1 MGAVTIA
8 VARPSRAAFA
18 ATSMARAAARPD
30 SFEGVPGSNVPHTP
44 EVDMRSGIPSLA
56 SIFGSNRSG
65 SRGRKR
71 SFIRARRAARSI
83 TSGSPTAATRAWV
96 RKARSARVR
105 TRISGPMPAGSP
117 IVKRSVCRRGAT
129 GPGASLRSVLDL
141 DIDVLSDSIQPAV
154 VCVAKLLI
162 LDELLQVVTNLFE
175 GELAL
180 GNASPELEHIVPGF
194 SLQGDTHLVLAQSGQ
209 RLLEG
214 GGQARDRHLA
224 EVASGI
230 LGGGVHRVALGHGG
244 EVGAPGERVAHRE
257 RALARPFLVGWM
269 DLGLQQDVTRVD
281 ALAGRVGLREML
293 EHQDQ
298 VPPVAAADRLAD
310 LVGLEPEGHVLELTD
325 HVPALE
331 GSQVSPPLPG
341 GIVRELPGDVFEGL
355 LLDDDEIA
363 QAVGPRVEAPHLD
376 GIGLEADHDRGELEL
391 LPPLG
396 QGIPMRR
403 EISLHL
409 GVGDGGPVLDLLLD
423 QPHHEKLLLDVGLV
437 LAPERVLGGVLVPE
451 RAREIR
457 RRPQARLHAVDRLG
471 HRGVQLRLGERD
483 VLPLCFGQDDLLVDE
498 LPEHVLSQLR
508 DGHGIAGVDVE
519 IRHRHAE
526 LLVHVGLQNH
536 ILVHDRRDSLRC
548 RGAARGRGRRQSE
561 REGDPG
567 NGSHGM
573 TPHRRVPPLSEFTPS
588 RTASRRAGTV
598 RAGVAARNRWSC
610 VVTQASSASS
620 RASAA
625 TDTETSSNVWA
636 RAGSRAVSI
645 AIAYPF
651 TEGMMDEIWLGSSER
666 TATESGSGS
675 ESKTATSP

>member
-175 GELAL
+175 VELAL

-230 LGGGVHRVALGHGG
+230 LGGGVHRIALGHGG
-244 EVGAPGERVAHRE
+244 EVGASEERVSHGE
-257 RALARPFLVGWM
+257 RALPGAFLIGRT
-269 DLGLQQDVTRVD
+269 DLGLEQDVARMD
-281 ALAGRVGLREML
+281 ALAGRIALREML
-293 EHQDQ
+293 EHLDQ
-298 VPPVAAADRLAD
+298 VPAVAAADRLAD
-310 LVGLEPEGHVLELTD
+310 LVGLEAE
-325 HVPALE
+325 
-331 GSQVSPPLPG
+331 
-341 GIVRELPGDVFEGL
+341 
-355 LLDDDEIA
+355 
-363 QAVGPRVEAPHLD
+363 
-376 GIGLEADHDRGELEL
+376 HDRGELEL
-391 LPPLG
+391 LPSLG
-396 QGIPMRR
+396 QGIAMRR
-403 EISLHL
+403 EIGLHL
-409 GVGDGGPVLDLLLD
+409 GVGDGGPGLDLLLD
-423 QPHHEKLLLDVGLV
+423 QAHHEKLLFDIRLV
-437 LAPERVLGGVLVPE
+437 LGAELRLGRVLLLE
-451 RAREIR
+451 RSLEIR
-457 RRPQARLHAVDRLG
+457 RRAHARLHVLDGLR
-471 HRGVQLRLGERD
+471 HRGVQLRLGDRD
-483 VLPLCFGQDDLLVDE
+483 VLLLRLGQDDLLVDE
-498 LPEHVLSQLR
+498 LPEHVFSQLR
-508 DGHGIAGVDVE
+508 HRHRIAGVDVE
-519 IRHRHAE
+519 IRHRHAK
-526 LLVHVGLQNH
+526 LFVHVGLQDH
-536 ILVHDRRDSLRC
+536 VLVHDRGDSLRC
-548 RGAARGRGRRQSE
+548 RGAARGRERRNGE

-573 TPHRRVPPLSEFTPS
+573 TPHRRVPPLSEFIPS

-610 VVTQASSASS
+610 AVTQASSASS
-620 RASAA
+620 RASTA
-625 TDTETSSNVWA
+625 TEPDTSSNVWA

-651 TEGMMDEIWLGSSER
+651 AEGM
-666 TATESGSGS
+666 
-675 ESKTATSP
+675 

>member
-8 VARPSRAAFA
+8 VARPSRATFA
-18 ATSMARAAARPD
+18 ATSMARAAARPVSSD
-30 SFEGVPGSNVPHTP
+30 GAPGSNVPNTP
-44 EVDMRSGIPSLA
+44 EVDRRSGIPSLA
-56 SIFGSNRSG
+56 SIFGSNCSG

-105 TRISGPMPAGSP
+105 TRLSGPMPAGSP

-257 RALARPFLVGWM
+257 RALARPFLVGWI

-293 EHQDQ
+293 EHLDQ
-298 VPPVAAADRLAD
+298 VPAVAAADRLAD

-331 GSQVSPPLPG
+331 GSQVSPPLC
-341 GIVRELPGDVFEGL
+341 
-355 LLDDDEIA
+355 
-363 QAVGPRVEAPHLD
+363 
-376 GIGLEADHDRGELEL
+376 
-391 LPPLG
+391 

-457 RRPQARLHAVDRLG
+457 RRPQARLHALDRLG
-471 HRGVQLRLGERD
+471 HRGVQLRLGDRD
-483 VLPLCFGQDDLLVDE
+483 ALPLRLGQDDLLVDE

-519 IRHRHAE
+519 IRYRHAE
-526 LLVHVGLQNH
+526 LLVHVRL
-536 ILVHDRRDSLRC
+536 
-548 RGAARGRGRRQSE
+548 
-561 REGDPG
+561 
-567 NGSHGM
+567 
-573 TPHRRVPPLSEFTPS
+573 
-588 RTASRRAGTV
+588 
-598 RAGVAARNRWSC
+598 
-610 VVTQASSASS
+610 
-620 RASAA
+620 
-625 TDTETSSNVWA
+625 
-636 RAGSRAVSI
+636 
-645 AIAYPF
+645 
-651 TEGMMDEIWLGSSER
+651 
-666 TATESGSGS
+666 
-675 ESKTATSP
+675 